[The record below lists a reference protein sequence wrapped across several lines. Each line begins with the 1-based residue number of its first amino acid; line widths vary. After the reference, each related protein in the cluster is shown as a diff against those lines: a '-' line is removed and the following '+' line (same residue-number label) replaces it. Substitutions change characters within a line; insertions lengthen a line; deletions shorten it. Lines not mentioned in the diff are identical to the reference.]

1 MSAPPKSGSGAAAR
15 ASYLTPVPGRA
26 RADDQDRIL
35 EEALARARGAAPD
48 GVAVFDLDSTL
59 LDNRPRQARILRE
72 YGAAAGLPA
81 LRAARPEHWQGW
93 ELGIALRNAGL
104 SADEAARHAGA
115 ARRFWAE
122 RFFTSEH
129 CREDVPVPG
138 APAYVRAMASAGA
151 RLVYLT
157 GRPERMR
164 DGTLDV
170 LSRHGFPLPD
180 GVRVHLLLKPDAA
193 QGDDEWKVTALAQV
207 EALGPVVAAFD
218 NEPAHVN
225 LYAQA
230 WPGAACVHLDTDHS
244 PRPIAVLPRV
254 PSVLD
259 LRRAAPGGDDQ
270 RSASWT
276 SSGTSGASPPPPR
289 MFTTGE
295 DAARTTEPPGLEGP
309 SPQ

>member
-1 MSAPPKSGSGAAAR
+1 VTDR
-15 ASYLTPVPGRA
+15 ASA
-26 RADDQDRIL
+26 ADQDRVL
-35 EEALARARGAAPD
+35 EEGLARARAAAPA

-72 YGAAAGLPA
+72 YGAAAGVRA
-81 LRAARPEHWQGW
+81 LLGARPEHWRGW
-93 ELGIALRNAGL
+93 DLRDALRSAGL
-104 SADEAARHAGA
+104 SPAEVERHAA
-115 ARRFWAE
+115 PARRFWAE

-138 APAYVRAMASAGA
+138 APAYVAAMATAGA

-164 DGTLDV
+164 DGTLEV
-170 LSRHGFPLPD
+170 LRRHGFPPPD
-180 GVRVHLLLKPDAA
+180 GARVVLLMKPDAA
-193 QGDDEWKVTALAQV
+193 QGDDDWKAMALHRV
-207 EALGPVVAAFD
+207 DALGPVVAAFD

-225 LYAQA
+225 LYAAA
-230 WPGAACVHLDTDHS
+230 WPAACCVHLDTDCS
-244 PRPIAVLPRV
+244 PRPIAVLARV
-254 PSVLD
+254 PSVSD
-259 LRRAAPGGDDQ
+259 LRRAGRAGEDGQ

-295 DAARTTEPPGLEGP
+295 DAARTTEPPGLDGP